1 MKYTLPSLA
10 LWFWP
15 CSANSVSA
23 LPFLACLPLLWGL
36 NREKRDLLLVC
47 LPLWSMSPSLTSCDS
62 KEPSSPIN
70 GKEPIPTPGAASSP
84 PAFLLASAG
93 CQYSRLLAPPDH
105 VIMLASSLSPLPFP
119 ALCEI
124 TALSVYRAIAKI
136 ATEVRPK
143 MSSQEISICA
153 CVLKNNRSGMTQ

>member
-23 LPFLACLPLLWGL
+23 LPFLPCLPLPWGL

-62 KEPSSPIN
+62 KEPRARPHPWGSIFTVCSPV
-70 GKEPIPTPGAASSP
+70 GFHWLPALTAPRTPPG
-84 PAFLLASAG
+84 
-93 CQYSRLLAPPDH
+93 H

-124 TALSVYRAIAKI
+124 TALSIYRAIAKI

-143 MSSQEISICA
+143 MSSQEINICA